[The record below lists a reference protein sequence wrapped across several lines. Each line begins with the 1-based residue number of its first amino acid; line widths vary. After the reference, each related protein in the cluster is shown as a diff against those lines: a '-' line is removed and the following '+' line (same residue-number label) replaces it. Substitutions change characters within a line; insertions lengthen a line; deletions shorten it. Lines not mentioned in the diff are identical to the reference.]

1 MCRCSVASCLSRK
14 NIYNTINGVHH
25 VRTNIVDALP
35 SLQRPEIIPEFFTRN
50 HPGLSAKVVQASAE
64 WEEAKCSGQLGA
76 FAREY
81 FRISETYHRLAPGSK
96 TVLSNSRVAYA
107 ANLQA

>member
-1 MCRCSVASCLSRK
+1 MDVL
-14 NIYNTINGVHH
+14 
-25 VRTNIVDALP
+25 L
-35 SLQRPEIIPEFFTRN
+35 SLQRPEIISDFPTRN

-64 WEEAKCSGQLGA
+64 WDEAKCTGQLGA

-81 FRISETYHRLAPGSK
+81 FCISETYHRFAPWSE

-107 ANLQA
+107 AHLQVLKQIE